1 MKLELVNEYCNA
13 TGRIFKVVKVTLSN
27 SYSKDRDFIKLLK
40 IKSQQLATSVNKQA
54 ANNSTKTRSKER
66 LHINCAAGILA
77 EVCWKICINMYY
89 KQHFVKVT
97 NFDKSSNQ
105 IDLLVIHSGKSIEV
119 RSSFPR
125 NGINFALCDPTYQFD
140 VIGPYTNSVKV
151 NEPSKDF
158 YVRTLYPI
166 NVIDFMDFLNN
177 DSVEFFL
184 TGGANWGM
192 MTDSTLSKDKN
203 FVPDDAIVE
212 EKSTYRVVPFEK
224 ALDTIGIL
232 ESLKD

>member
-1 MKLELVNEYCNA
+1 MKFELVNEYCNA
-13 TGRIFKVVKVTLSN
+13 TGRNFRVIQVTLSN
-27 SYSKDRDFIKLLK
+27 NYSKDRDFIKLLK
-40 IKSQQLATSVNKQA
+40 IKSKQLATSVNKKA
-54 ANNSTKTRSKER
+54 ANNSTQTRSKER
-66 LHINCAAGILA
+66 ILINCAAGILA
-77 EVCWKICINMYY
+77 EVCWKKCINMYY
-89 KQHFVKVT
+89 KQNFVTET

-125 NGINFALCDPTYQFD
+125 NGVNFALCDPTYQFD

-166 NVIDFMDFLNN
+166 NVKDFMDFLNN

-184 TGGANWGM
+184 TGGAKWDM
-192 MTDSTLSKDKN
+192 MTNSTLFKDKD
-203 FVPDDAIVE
+203 FVPDDAVAE

-224 ALDTIGIL
+224 ALDTIEIL
-232 ESLKD
+232 EELKY